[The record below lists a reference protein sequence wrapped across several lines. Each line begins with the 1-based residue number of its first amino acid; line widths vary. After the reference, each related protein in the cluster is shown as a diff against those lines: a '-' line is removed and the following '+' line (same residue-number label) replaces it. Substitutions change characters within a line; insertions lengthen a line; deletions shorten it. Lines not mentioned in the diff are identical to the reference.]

1 MKHLSFTIAVL
12 IGLML
17 CGCGEKKSPLD
28 AEARDSGMR
37 AAAALVAV
45 DHTGMRCYDT
55 DIDAA
60 KLIDEIETDIY
71 AVRHDDNGYVYARLP
86 APGWPGVE
94 LAPEPSVWQDCRLE
108 FCTHPETFWATEELG
123 DGTLAITGIAPGAG
137 PLEGEVILPG
147 EIGGQTVTA
156 VLEEKDYTTAVPWS

>member
-45 DHTGMRCYDT
+45 DHTDT
-55 DIDAA
+55 MSMERAVMDAKA
-60 KLIDEIETDIY
+60 KQSVYALKRDSA
-71 AVRHDDNGYVYARLP
+71 AVRAFDDAFRSYLK
-86 APGWPGVE
+86 
-94 LAPEPSVWQDCRLE
+94 
-108 FCTHPETFWATEELG
+108 
-123 DGTLAITGIAPGAG
+123 
-137 PLEGEVILPG
+137 
-147 EIGGQTVTA
+147 
-156 VLEEKDYTTAVPWS
+156 EKDQPLYQAIFPEDKKK